1 MALGEG
7 VWQSVIN
14 RYDVPN
20 YLLADLHGRR
30 LYEKNTKVVDSLLA
44 RLTMS

>member
-30 LYEKNTKVVDSLLA
+30 LYEHNVKVMDALLDG
-44 RLTMS
+44 LT